1 MDKLEEAYHKGHI
14 AYHDGYT
21 LKYNPY
27 KRHSEEW
34 EEWRIG
40 WNDEKCD
47 DPYWEKAKRTHSKFK
62 NNEV

>member
-21 LKYNPY
+21 LKHNPY

-34 EEWRIG
+34 EEWRSG